1 MQALEQY
8 KAISSKDE
16 HLTGKTRLAIA
27 GVLSKDLDPHMAI
40 AAYESIITV
49 NPDYAGEAYLK
60 LGQLYRNAQNYEKEM
75 DVYQNALSASKHGVI
90 NRAQLQ
96 FNLADTL
103 ELMSRTEEAIAEYLK
118 IPLLYPNEQAW
129 SVKAYLRVAKIYEEG
144 QDWQGARVTY
154 QKIIQLNTQEA
165 AYAQER
171 LDWIKNNAWKMRPH
185 I

>member
-1 MQALEQY
+1 MEQY
-8 KAISSKDE
+8 KLISTKDE
-16 HLTGKTRLAIA
+16 HLMGKTRLAIA
-27 GVLSKDLDPHMAI
+27 GVLSKDSDPRMAV
-40 AAYESIITV
+40 AAYESIV
-49 NPDYAGEAYLK
+49 RESPDYAGEAYLK

-75 DVYQNALSASKHGVI
+75 EVYQNALSSHHGGL

-118 IPLLYPNEQAW
+118 IPFLYPNEQAW
-129 SVKAYLRVAKIYEEG
+129 SVKAYLRIAKIYEEG

-171 LDWIKNNAWKMRPH
+171 LDWIKNHAWKMGPH
-185 I
+185 F